1 MKAAVDLLAAKLPAG
16 LTHPGDPA
24 KGQPAQAL
32 PLPGLSNTGI
42 PPDMAKA
49 FADEAGLP
57 GTDTARLLAE
67 AIIHT
72 LTEAGLTIVADDDL
86 EALRAQA
93 ADAPDGTRV
102 IAVHTAC
109 DRAKTRPIL
118 ELTVTKT
125 TDRAVIPCR
134 ALKAVQNIPADCP
147 HR

>member
-16 LTHPGDPA
+16 LTHPGDPS
-24 KGQPAQAL
+24 KGQQAKAI

-67 AIIHT
+67 AIVHT

-134 ALKAVQNIPADCP
+134 ALKALHDTPADCP

>member
-1 MKAAVDLLAAKLPAG
+1 MPQRAR
-16 LTHPGDPA
+16 T
-24 KGQPAQAL
+24 AL
-32 PLPGLSNTGI
+32 VVALS
-42 PPDMAKA
+42 
-49 FADEAGLP
+49 
-57 GTDTARLLAE
+57 
-67 AIIHT
+67 
-72 LTEAGLTIVADDDL
+72 IVADDDL
-86 EALRAQA
+86 TALKAEA

-134 ALKAVQNIPADCP
+134 ALKALQAIPADCP